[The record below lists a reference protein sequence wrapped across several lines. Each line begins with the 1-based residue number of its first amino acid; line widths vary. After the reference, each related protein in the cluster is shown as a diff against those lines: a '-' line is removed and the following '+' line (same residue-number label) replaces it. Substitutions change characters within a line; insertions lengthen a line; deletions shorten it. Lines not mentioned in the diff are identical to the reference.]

1 MVSILNIKQFTVLRK
16 EANSSLELLNGVKLG
31 LNNLTMNAIGRT
43 AVLFIYDRLLMF
55 FVGQHCT
62 ARSGKDEV
70 SSLTMTQASSNY
82 NLFGKHDS
90 HNRIAFLMKEMV
102 LKAINTAL
110 YMKDSM
116 FCR

>member
-70 SSLTMTQASSNY
+70 FSLTTQASSNY
-82 NLFGKHDS
+82 NLLGKQDS
-90 HNRIAFLMKEMV
+90 HNRIAFLIKEML